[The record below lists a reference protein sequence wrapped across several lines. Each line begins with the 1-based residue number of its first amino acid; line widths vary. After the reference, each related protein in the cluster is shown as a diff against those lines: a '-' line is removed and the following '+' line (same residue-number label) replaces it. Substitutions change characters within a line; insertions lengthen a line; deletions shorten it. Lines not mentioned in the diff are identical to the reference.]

1 MPQQL
6 NIRIWW
12 DASVSAYRMT
22 SPYNASLV
30 DALKQFIP
38 VSDRSYDP
46 ATKVWTFVE
55 RQLAPLQGLLK
66 QLNMQPVIIT
76 RAQAE
81 QAAQQAASSAGSQ
94 STAAQ
99 RVKPLD
105 TVIIEFVRLLP
116 YDAMRS
122 AYRKAA
128 MELHP
133 DKGGSAERSAQL
145 NDNWSRIA
153 KEVYGQ
159 S

>member
-1 MPQQL
+1 M

-12 DASVSAYRMT
+12 DTSVSAYRMT
-22 SPYNASLV
+22 SPYNATLV

-55 RQLAPLQGLLK
+55 RQLTPLQVLLSK
-66 QLNMQPVIIT
+66 LQMQPVVIT
-76 RAQAE
+76 RQQAE
-81 QAAQQAASSAGSQ
+81 QAAQAQSQ
-94 STAAQ
+94 SNTGTSAA

-105 TVIIEFVRLLP
+105 TVIIEFVKLLP
-116 YDAMRS
+116 YDAARS

-133 DKGGSAERSAQL
+133 DKGGDATRSAAL
-145 NDNWSRIA
+145 NDSWSRIA

-159 S
+159 Q